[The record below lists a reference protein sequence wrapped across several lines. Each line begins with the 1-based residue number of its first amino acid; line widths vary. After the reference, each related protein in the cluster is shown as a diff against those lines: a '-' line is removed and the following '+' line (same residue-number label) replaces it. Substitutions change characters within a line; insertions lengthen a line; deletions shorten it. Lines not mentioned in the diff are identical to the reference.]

1 MQVSDDDDNDNCVS
15 LTSSYLAFLPCIAVF
30 MLSVAV
36 YALGC
41 LMVGFWMF
49 GGMFLGFYFTFAS
62 AHAFRDLALVKCF
75 GVLSATFA
83 TAISTHL

>member
-1 MQVSDDDDNDNCVS
+1 MGVTYLTFTISSDAGYADLPRGSEITSRIQVRD
-15 LTSSYLAFLPCIAVF
+15 
-30 MLSVAV
+30 
-36 YALGC
+36 
-41 LMVGFWMF
+41 
-49 GGMFLGFYFTFAS
+49 FTFAS

>member
-1 MQVSDDDDNDNCVS
+1 MQVFDDDVNDNCI
-15 LTSSYLAFLPCIAVF
+15 YLAFLPCIVVF

-36 YALGC
+36 YDLGC